1 MVASAAKMLFMLM
14 LIALRPTKIINAIK
28 EIDLLLI
35 NDGDKWHYVVIKNLN
50 RLLGS
55 QCNKHKCKTYFC
67 RTCFHGFGSEE
78 LLKKSYR

>member
-1 MVASAAKMLFMLM
+1 M
-14 LIALRPTKIINAIK
+14 RPTKIINAIK

-55 QCNKHKCKTYFC
+55 QYSNYQHKQHFC
-67 RTCFHGFGSEE
+67 RTWFHGSGSEE

>member
-1 MVASAAKMLFMLM
+1 M
-14 LIALRPTKIINAIK
+14 RPTKIINAIK

-35 NDGDKWHYVVIKNLN
+35 NDGNKWHYVVIKNLN

-55 QCNKHKCKTYFC
+55 QYSSHQHKQHFC
-67 RTCFHGFGSEE
+67 RTCFHGFSSAE